1 MSRRLLQ
8 EAWLSYAREVLP
20 HDAPFV
26 QVIECRRAFYAGAR
40 ALQAA
45 VNGAISGGPN
55 VTAAD
60 VDVMQSLHEELE
72 GFNADVKA
80 GRA

>member
-1 MSRRLLQ
+1 VKRQLLQ
-8 EAWLSYAREVLP
+8 EAWLSYVGEVLP
-20 HDAPFV
+20 PDAPPV
-26 QVIECRRAFYAGAR
+26 QVVETRRAFYAGAR

-45 VNGAISGGPN
+45 VFGALSGGPDA
-55 VTAAD
+55 TAED
-60 VDVMQSLHEELE
+60 INVMQSLQGELE